1 MIQLQKEAYPSAL
14 ALLQN
19 SRHQMKL
26 EALAEGRIEAAV
38 WADGPEPSVT
48 AVSYCDKL
56 LIAST
61 LPAAVLATLLR
72 PFLLRHV
79 YDGRMG
85 CNAEEA
91 LLCWDGEGVCDALLA
106 ALEDKCP
113 AYALREY
120 YKLNDLSACKPHM
133 PPEGY
138 AIVPVDAALLE
149 RGYERTDTLR
159 NEMCSERADVESFL
173 SQSFGVAAVAD
184 GVLTGWCLSEYNT
197 RAGCEVGIE
206 VAEGHRRR
214 GLALAMVAAFSA
226 EAARRGLKRIGWHC
240 FKTNTPSA
248 ATALSAGFQKVL
260 EYGEL
265 FCFFEPALQYAV
277 NGNFCDN
284 AGRFSQAVTWYR
296 RAVEE
301 PDVPLWAYVR
311 LAMALASE
319 GSADMAFEPLFTAV
333 RKGFCNWGWLRS
345 EPRLEPL
352 REDDRWRQLF

>member
-1 MIQLQKEAYPSAL
+1 MIQLDKKDYGAAL
-14 ALLQN
+14 ALFQN

-26 EALAEGRIEAAV
+26 QALAEGHIEAAM
-38 WADGPEPSVT
+38 WADGPEPSV
-48 AVSYCDKL
+48 AIVSYCDKL
-56 LIAST
+56 LVAST
-61 LPAAVLATLLR
+61 LPAAALTTLLR

-79 YDGRMG
+79 YERRMG

-91 LLCWDGEGVCDALLA
+91 LLCWNGEGVCDALLA

-113 AYALREY
+113 AYTLREY
-120 YKLNDLSACKPHM
+120 YELDDLFSCKPHS

-149 RGYERTDTLR
+149 QGYARTDALR
-159 NEMCSERADVESFL
+159 NEMCSERADVDSFL
-173 SQSFGVAAVAD
+173 AQSFGVAAVTD
-184 GVLTGWCLSEYNT
+184 GVLAGWCLSEYNT

-206 VAEGHRRR
+206 VEEGHRRR
-214 GLALAMVAAFSA
+214 GLALAMVAAFCE
-226 EAARRGLKRIGWHC
+226 EAARGNLKRVGWHC
-240 FKTNTPSA
+240 FKTNTPSS
-248 ATALSAGFQKVL
+248 ATALSAGFRRVL

-296 RAVEE
+296 RAVAE
-301 PDVPLWAYVR
+301 PGVPLWAYVR
-311 LAMALASE
+311 LAMALASQ
-319 GSADMAFEPLFTAV
+319 GFADMAFDPLVTAV

-352 REDDRWRQLF
+352 REDDRWRLIF